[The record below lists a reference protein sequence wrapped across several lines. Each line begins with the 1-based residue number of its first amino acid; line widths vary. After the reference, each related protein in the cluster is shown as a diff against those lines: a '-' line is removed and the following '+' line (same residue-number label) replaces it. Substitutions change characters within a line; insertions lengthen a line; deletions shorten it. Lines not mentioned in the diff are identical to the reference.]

1 MTLTDELK
9 ILNDK
14 IKAKKDDQV
23 NNANKYENDLVY
35 NSVHNFNKYSV
46 FHLSKT

>member
-1 MTLTDELK
+1 MNELTLGEVTNKVL
-9 ILNDK
+9 
-14 IKAKKDDQV
+14 KKDDQV